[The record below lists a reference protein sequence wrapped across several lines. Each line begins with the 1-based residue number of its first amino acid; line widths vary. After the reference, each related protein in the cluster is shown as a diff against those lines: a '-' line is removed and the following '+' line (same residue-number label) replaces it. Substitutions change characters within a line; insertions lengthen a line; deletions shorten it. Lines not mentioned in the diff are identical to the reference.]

1 MDLKGRRALISGA
14 SKGIGRATAEVMA
27 ELGADL
33 VLLARDEAALLD
45 LKKSLPRSE
54 RHATLALD
62 VSDLERLGRAVS
74 ELTKT
79 QPIEI
84 LVCNAGGPKSGPMIE
99 ASIDEFEKAFRTHLL
114 ANHTLVQKL
123 VPGMKQSGYGRIINI
138 ISTSVKT
145 PLPNLGVSNTI
156 RASVASWAKTLAME
170 LGPFGITVNNVLPGY
185 TSTERL
191 DQLLKGAAD
200 KQGVSVEQVEK
211 TWKST
216 IPLGRFAESKETA
229 QAIAF
234 LASPWASYVSG
245 INLPVDGGRTP
256 SL

>member
-14 SKGIGRATAEVMA
+14 SKGIGRATAEIFA

-33 VLLARDEAALLD
+33 VLLARDEAALSE

-54 RHATLALD
+54 RHTTLPLD
-62 VSDLERLGRAVS
+62 VSDLERLGRAVT

-84 LVCNAGGPKSGPMIE
+84 LICNAGGPKSGPLLE
-99 ASIDEFEKAFRTHLL
+99 ASVDEFEKAFRTHLL

-123 VPGMKQSGYGRIINI
+123 VPNMKQSGYGRIINI

-145 PLPNLGVSNTI
+145 PLANLGVSNTI
-156 RASVASWAKTLAME
+156 RASVANWAKTLAME

-185 TSTERL
+185 TSTDRL
-191 DQLLKGAAD
+191 DQLAKAAAD
-200 KQGVSVEQVEK
+200 KQGIDIEQVQK
-211 TWKST
+211 NWKGT
-216 IPLGRFAESKETA
+216 IPLGRFAQPRETA

>member
-1 MDLKGRRALISGA
+1 MDLKGRRALVCGA
-14 SKGIGRATAEVMA
+14 SKGIGRATAEVFA

-33 VLLARDEAALLD
+33 VLLAREEGALLD

-54 RHATLALD
+54 RHMTLSLD

-74 ELTKT
+74 ELTKN

-84 LVCNAGGPKSGPMIE
+84 LICNTGGPKSGPIID
-99 ASIDEFEKAFRTHLL
+99 ASVDEFDKAFRMHVL

-123 VPGMKQSGYGRIINI
+123 VPAMKQSGYGRIINI

-156 RASVASWAKTLAME
+156 RAAVASWAKTLAME

-185 TSTERL
+185 TSTDRL
-191 DQLLKGAAD
+191 MQLAKAAAD
-200 KQGVSVEQVEK
+200 KQGASVDQIE
-211 TWKST
+211 TAWRAT
-216 IPLGRFAESKETA
+216 IPLGRFGDPKETA
-229 QAIAF
+229 RSIAF